1 MNISI
6 SDSNV
11 QVRIKRKK
19 LVIKYGE
26 LIAFFNY
33 FIRISKWMTFN
44 NIRFFTIGFYSD
56 TSHTPF
62 TLPDGILDDFYY
74 KNGIWNKNGTL
85 YDKEL
90 MDVLQKLIG
99 AGDVHIEY
107 NSSDDSDNDSSSDDN
122 I

>member
-56 TSHTPF
+56 TSDTPF

-74 KNGIWNKNGTL
+74 KNGMWNNNGTL